1 MLIEN
6 NRHRKMQQ
14 FRAGGKSGPHAD
26 EYSHKFDY
34 RGSLRPTTGEG
45 RKLKNREKGM
55 RNKEKGMRNKSSCRS

>member
-14 FRAGGKSGPHAD
+14 FRAGGKSGPAAD

-34 RGSLRPTTGEG
+34 RGELGPTTGGKE
-45 RKLKNREKGM
+45 EK
-55 RNKEKGMRNKSSCRS
+55 

>member
-1 MLIEN
+1 MVLIEN

-34 RGSLRPTTGEG
+34 RGSLRPTTGG
-45 RKLKNREKGM
+45 RKEIEK
-55 RNKEKGMRNKSSCRS
+55 